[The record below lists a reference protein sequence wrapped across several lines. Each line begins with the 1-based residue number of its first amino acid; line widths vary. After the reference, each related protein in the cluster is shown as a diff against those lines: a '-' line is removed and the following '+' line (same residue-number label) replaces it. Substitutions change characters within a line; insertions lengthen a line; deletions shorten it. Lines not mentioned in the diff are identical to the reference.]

1 MFNDSLMTRSSLK
14 ILKTICS
21 TGIQSVGVEGEVLK
35 FEKAGKQEK

>member
-21 TGIQSVGVEGEVLK
+21 TGIQSVGVAAKNKETDFSEPC
-35 FEKAGKQEK
+35 